1 MIRLLRTELYRWS
14 GRTLLWVLAAVT
26 VALAV
31 LVPLNAWTESN
42 PPSDQDYAIAQEQLD
57 SIEPMPQADIDQCLE
72 DQAAERE
79 ATGDPTL
86 DFACVWEPTLEEFL
100 PWRQYFDTDAAPAV
114 AGMAVALVLVGVLM
128 GASFVAAEFS
138 TGSIGN
144 WLTFAPRRGRV
155 LTSKLAASALSYL
168 PTALV
173 ATVILVG
180 GTWLAYSLNDA
191 MQNPHQYDDGT
202 GNPPALAT
210 PESLAL
216 MGVRIVVVAVAMAV
230 AGAALGFL
238 LRHTA
243 AVLGLA
249 LGWAVVVE
257 GFLRNLVS
265 GAPRYT
271 LGLNL
276 DAWVRGGT
284 QYSTETC
291 AYDAEVGGTS
301 CEYVEHYVSQ
311 AHGAVVLGIVVV
323 ALVGLA
329 ALVFRRR
336 DVN

>member
-14 GRTLLWVLAAVT
+14 GRTLLWVLAAAT

-31 LVPLNAWTESN
+31 LVPLSAWTESK
-42 PPSDQDYAIAQEQLD
+42 PPSDQQYADAQVQLD
-57 SIEPMPQADIDQCLE
+57 NIEPVPQADIDRCLE

-86 DFACVWEPTLEEFL
+86 DFGCVWEPKLEDFL
-100 PWRQYFDTDAAPAV
+100 PWRQYFDTDAQPAV
-114 AGMAVALVLVGVLM
+114 AGMAVALVLVGILM

-138 TGSIGN
+138 TGAIGN

-155 LTSKLAASALSYL
+155 LTSKLAAAALAYL
-168 PTALV
+168 PTVLV
-173 ATVILVG
+173 ATVVLVG
-180 GTWLAYSLNDA
+180 GSWLAYSLNDA
-191 MQNPHQYDDGT
+191 MQNPNVYDDGT
-202 GNPPALAT
+202 GTPQVLAT

-216 MGVRIVVVAVAMAV
+216 MGVRIVAVAVAMAV

-243 AVLGLA
+243 AVLGLV
-249 LGWAVVVE
+249 LGWAVLVE

-265 GAPRYT
+265 WMPQYT
-271 LGLNL
+271 LGINL

-284 QYSTETC
+284 QYGVENCEYDPDTGET
-291 AYDAEVGGTS
+291 V

-323 ALVGLA
+323 VLVALSAV
-329 ALVFRRR
+329 VFRRR